1 MPDHPRGENR
11 AVRLARLGL
20 TDYEPAYELQRTLN
34 SELRGERGGP
44 GWLLVT
50 EHRPVITLGRNHPT
64 ADLKGTPEEV
74 AAAGIPII
82 QSDRGGDITYHGP
95 GQLVAYPIVDL
106 RDWGVGPVDLVCGLE
121 ATAIRVASSFGI
133 SAERREEARGVWVGE
148 RKLASVGVRVSG
160 GVSMHG
166 IAINVS
172 PNFAHFELI
181 NACGMPNAEV
191 TGLTREAG
199 VMDMGQGLDL
209 QRVTQEFI
217 EAFAVEFHCEVL
229 AFPVS

>member
-1 MPDHPRGENR
+1 MLRVRWLGRVAYQESVDLQRQLFNSSPDDHLLLVEHQNVFTGGPNADLSNLLIEPTSIG
-11 AVRLARLGL
+11 A
-20 TDYEPAYELQRTLN
+20 TYEPT
-34 SELRGERGGP
+34 
-44 GWLLVT
+44 
-50 EHRPVITLGRNHPT
+50 
-64 ADLKGTPEEV
+64 
-74 AAAGIPII
+74 
-82 QSDRGGDITYHGP
+82 DRGGDITYHGP

-191 TGLTREAG
+191 TSLTREAG

-217 EAFAVEFHCEVL
+217 EAFAVEFRCEIL
-229 AFPVS
+229 AFPAS